1 MPTARK
7 PLRTGDVVRYGK
19 AKAQVRQPIVQN
31 FPHPS
36 TAKFAVEQ
44 YVVVEIV
51 DTTTGLAA
59 SLYSI
64 EENRYFTIVSSACI
78 YLRVWRRM
86 LGELARV
93 TATRRQPVEIQAEW
107 LTASEFGDEAF
118 VLVTQL

>member
-1 MPTARK
+1 M
-7 PLRTGDVVRYGK
+7 RTGDVVRYGK

-36 TAKFAVEQ
+36 TAKFVVEQ

-78 YLRVWRRM
+78 YLRVYVEACW
-86 LGELARV
+86 ELARV

>member
-1 MPTARK
+1 M
-7 PLRTGDVVRYGK
+7 RTGDVVRYGK

-36 TAKFAVEQ
+36 TAKFVVEQ

-64 EENRYFTIVSSACI
+64 EENRYFTMVSSACI
-78 YLRVWRRM
+78 YLRVHVEAHAWGACTCDRDKTAAGRDSSRM
-86 LGELARV
+86 AHG
-93 TATRRQPVEIQAEW
+93 
-107 LTASEFGDEAF
+107 
-118 VLVTQL
+118 

>member
-36 TAKFAVEQ
+36 TAKFVVEQ

-78 YLRVWRRM
+78 YLRVYVEAHAWGACTCDRDKTAAGRDSSRM
-86 LGELARV
+86 AHG
-93 TATRRQPVEIQAEW
+93 
-107 LTASEFGDEAF
+107 
-118 VLVTQL
+118 